1 MNRRQFLAG
10 VIAAGTASV
19 AGCSAAAAV
28 PPPQVSKQLLEQGGW
43 EQTAEESSVVFERSM
58 AGMTITA
65 TQHTRQFSDVE
76 LRAAIKERTLGNVD
90 TDLNVF
96 FATRVDFNP
105 NIDNLPA
112 GIGRAEIMDVISENA
127 KQGFRDQLASTGLEN
142 IEESGTGTLQVD
154 TGEQADL
161 TTYDADFPFE
171 GIALQVTQDKAVR
184 IPESTIGIEGRLAI
198 WHHGDFA
205 LIAGGAN
212 PAETYS
218 EHVEQ
223 SLSDGIDVTVDI
235 DMKLAPKRYATEVT
249 NLIKSVR

>member
-1 MNRRQFLAG
+1 MHRRQFMAG
-10 VIAAGTASV
+10 AVATGVASL

-28 PPPQVSKQLLEQGGW
+28 PPPRVSSQLLNEGGW
-43 EQTAEESSVVFERSM
+43 ERTADESGVVFERSM
-58 AGMTITA
+58 AGVTLTA
-65 TQHTRQFSDVE
+65 TQHTRQYSDTE

-112 GIGRAEIMDVISENA
+112 GIGRAEIMNIVTENA
-127 KQGFRDQLASTGLEN
+127 KQGFRDQLTSAGLEN
-142 IEESGTGTLQVD
+142 VEETGTDTLTVD
-154 TGEQADL
+154 TGEEADL
-161 TTYDADFPFE
+161 TTFAADFPFE
-171 GIALQVTQDKAVR
+171 GIALQVTPDKAVR
-184 IPESTIGIEGRLAI
+184 IPGTTIGIEGRMAT
-198 WHHGDFA
+198 WHHGDFV

-212 PAETYS
+212 PAETYA
-218 EHVEQ
+218 ETINQ

-249 NLIKSVR
+249 NLIKSVQ

>member
-1 MNRRQFLAG
+1 MHRRQFLAG
-10 VIAAGTASV
+10 TIAAGVGAF

-28 PPPQVSKQLLEQGGW
+28 PPPQVSKQLLDEGGW
-43 EQTAEESSVVFERSM
+43 EQTTDESSVVFERSM
-58 AGMTITA
+58 AGMTLTA
-65 TQHTRQFSDVE
+65 TQHTRQYSDTA
-76 LRAAIKERTLGNVD
+76 LRAAIKDRTLGNVD

-112 GIGRAEIMDVISENA
+112 GVGRAEIMNIIAQNA
-127 KQGFRDQLASTGLEN
+127 KQGFRDQLEAAGLEN
-142 IEESGTGTLQVD
+142 VEETGSGSLTVD
-154 TGEQADL
+154 TGEEADL
-161 TTYDADFPFE
+161 TTFAADFPFE
-171 GIALQVTQDKAVR
+171 GIALQVTPDKAVR
-184 IPESTIGIEGRLAI
+184 VPGTAIGIEGRMAT

-212 PAETYS
+212 PAENYAETI
-218 EHVEQ
+218 EQ

-235 DMKLAPKRYATEVT
+235 DMKLAPRRYATEVT